1 MVVLTVIVVIALF
14 VIGTLWA
21 IYRFAP
27 ENFEKSFAP
36 VLRKMYILNK
46 IETEEE
52 EEGEGEAAAACETKS
67 EADCTSSPCEWN
79 DTEQKCKTVAPPSQ

>member
-52 EEGEGEAAAACETKS
+52 EEEETVDCSTHTTKDACPSPACAWNET
-67 EADCTSSPCEWN
+67 EE
-79 DTEQKCKTVAPPSQ
+79 KCKDVPPPSQ